1 MIWRRDT
8 IYTINLDDFSSKV
21 IYNASG
27 YEQCSDESVKNFLK
41 FVCTNE
47 STDEFSQQIKD
58 CVTNIKK
65 NEVFRKEYLSMTIH
79 EQDIAYEARKEGKQ
93 ETQIETAKKF
103 FKMGLSIE
111 QFSEGTG
118 LSLEKVKEVTSFS
131 VEQLKELVETQ

>member
-1 MIWRRDT
+1 
-8 IYTINLDDFSSKV
+8 
-21 IYNASG
+21 
-27 YEQCSDESVKNFLK
+27 
-41 FVCTNE
+41 
-47 STDEFSQQIKD
+47 
-58 CVTNIKK
+58 
-65 NEVFRKEYLSMTIH
+65 MTIH